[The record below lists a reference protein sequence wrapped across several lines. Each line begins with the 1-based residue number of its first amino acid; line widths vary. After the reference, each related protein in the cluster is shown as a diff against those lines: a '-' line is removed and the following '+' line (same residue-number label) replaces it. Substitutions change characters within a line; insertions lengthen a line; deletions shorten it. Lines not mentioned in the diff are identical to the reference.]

1 VKSEQGA
8 RLHAIVR
15 GSVQGVGFR
24 YFALEAARRLG
35 LAGWVRNR
43 WDGAVE
49 TVAEGSRSALEGY
62 LLALTTGPHGSHVDE
77 VETEWLEASNEFQA
91 FRLRVF

>member
-1 VKSEQGA
+1 MKSGRAA

-24 YFALEAARRLG
+24 FFALEAARRLG
-35 LAGWVRNR
+35 LTGWVRNR

-49 TVAEGSRSALEGY
+49 TVAEGSRSALKGY
-62 LLALTTGPHGSHVDE
+62 LLDLTTGPRSSHVDD

-91 FRLRVF
+91 FSVRIF